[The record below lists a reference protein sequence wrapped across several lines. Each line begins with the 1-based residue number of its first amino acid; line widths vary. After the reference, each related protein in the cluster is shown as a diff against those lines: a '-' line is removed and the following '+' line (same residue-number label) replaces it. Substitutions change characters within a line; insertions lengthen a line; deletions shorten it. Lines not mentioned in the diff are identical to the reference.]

1 MSAIL
6 GCKGVLDVLPGRPY
20 LPQPVP
26 AKDVLELRDAEA
38 RHLLDDTDEARRLRD
53 ETVKNTLA
61 DMRRRLATKP
71 VRIKD
76 LYFATL
82 GALWTNVAN
91 GRSGKRIVGQ
101 CERGLPPAGK
111 WMRGRIE
118 MQLIGW
124 FGAAPDF
131 LLTFDAAYCSTCSDA
146 EFMALVEHELYHAG
160 QEHDEF
166 GSPKFTKHGAPKFA
180 MRGHDVEEFVG
191 VVRRYGAGAAHIQP
205 LIDAANARPEIAK
218 VDIARA
224 CGTCQLRAA

>member
-1 MSAIL
+1 MERPYPPTS
-6 GCKGVLDVLPGRPY
+6 VLDI
-20 LPQPVP
+20 
-26 AKDVLELRDAEA
+26 DAEPVFA
-38 RHLLDDTDEARRLRD
+38 PAPEIVAWATRQFIESGATLYNEDHHHL
-53 ETVKNTLA
+53 N
-61 DMRRRLATKP
+61 
-71 VRIKD
+71 
-76 LYFATL
+76 FATL

-91 GRSGKRIVGQ
+91 GRSGKRIIGQ

-124 FGAAPDF
+124 FGAVPDF

-166 GSPKFTKHGAPKFA
+166 GSPKFTKYGAPKFA

-191 VVRRYGAGAAHIQP
+191 VVRRYGAVAAHIQP
-205 LIDAANARPEIAK
+205 LVEAANARPEIAK

-224 CGTCQLRAA
+224 CGTCQLRAV